1 MRFFTVL
8 LVVLIVAVFAAVLW
22 LVNRMPGKMP

>member
-8 LVVLIVAVFAAVLW
+8 FGGIAVLLVVAVLW
-22 LVNRMPGKMP
+22 LVNRPHLAGN